1 MVQQG
6 WPYRF
11 LHGGTYVGGKGSSG
25 FAKKSKGSIKRVQNI
40 NNDNDY
46 STTASGKLI
55 TKTLKNSIIS
65 MNM

>member
-1 MVQQG
+1 MWG
-6 WPYRF
+6 EKGP
-11 LHGGTYVGGKGSSG
+11 VGLQKNQ
-25 FAKKSKGSIKRVQNI
+25 KVSIKRVQTI